1 MSEEKKA
8 GQTITTKEK
17 SKNLGQQFLIWTVI
31 ILCLPVAIYYIIGS
45 ENYSNGE
52 RIGLVTQFSKRGV
65 MFKSWEGHLN
75 ITQTGMNSA
84 DGFDFSLDRTSGLTK
99 NSEKL
104 LDSSATYGWKVKLIY
119 HQTFLRN
126 WFSHRG
132 ETNYFIDSV
141 IVLDKSFSSNVNNGL
156 SAGNSGN
163 SGRVVD
169 TVYIVIT
176 PSDPNYEKFFK
187 K

>member
-1 MSEEKKA
+1 MSEEVKA
-8 GQTITTKEK
+8 EQTPTKGK
-17 SKNLGQQFLIWTVI
+17 PKNIARQFLVWAI
-31 ILCLPVAIYYIIGS
+31 IIIGLPVAIYYLIGS

-84 DGFDFSLDRTSGLTK
+84 DGFDFSLDRTSGLSK

-119 HQTFLRN
+119 HAKEMNL
-126 WFSHRG
+126 
-132 ETNYFIDSV
+132 
-141 IVLDKSFSSNVNNGL
+141 
-156 SAGNSGN
+156 A
-163 SGRVVD
+163 
-169 TVYIVIT
+169 
-176 PSDPNYEKFFK
+176 
-187 K
+187 

>member
-1 MSEEKKA
+1 MSEEVKA
-8 GQTITTKEK
+8 EQTPTKGK
-17 SKNLGQQFLIWTVI
+17 PKNIARQFLVWAI
-31 ILCLPVAIYYIIGS
+31 IIIGLPVALYYLIGS

-99 NSEKL
+99 NSERL

-126 WFSHRG
+126 WFSYRG

-141 IVLDKSFSSNVNNGL
+141 VVLDKSFSSNVNDGS
-156 SAGNSGN
+156 SAGNGGN
-163 SGRVVD
+163 SGRAVD

-176 PSDPNYEKFFK
+176 PSDPNYKKFFK